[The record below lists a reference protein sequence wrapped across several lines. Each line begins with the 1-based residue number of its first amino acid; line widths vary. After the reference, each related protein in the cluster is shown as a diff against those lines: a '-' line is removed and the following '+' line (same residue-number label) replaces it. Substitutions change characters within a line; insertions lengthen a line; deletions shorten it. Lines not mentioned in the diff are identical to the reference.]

1 MPTLQEQA
9 KTINDLID
17 KAKTAADKGD
27 IETARK
33 LQEEIQTAKDAYNS
47 EKEVVDAIS
56 AEEKVGGDSE
66 PATSKE
72 SETEEKNDKPDAE
85 KDLKKPAPEKEEST
99 KEEEPKA
106 DEKEQPEEKPEAPVE
121 EKTPEELEEEKKKK
135 LGGKRSMARKI
146 LGNQDNKFSEETQAF
161 LDYVKTKGA
170 QRDNVTSVEAQPII
184 PEDIKYQPEEL
195 PETFVD
201 LKKFVN
207 VQPVTTAAGS
217 HPILNPAQETMV
229 SVEELEKNPE
239 LAKPKFTDID
249 YKVKT
254 YRGQIPVSQESLDDS
269 EANLAN
275 IVAQNNARQAVNTTN
290 KYIADVM
297 KSFEAVN
304 TADLDDIK
312 QIINV
317 EIDPAYNLSL
327 VVSQSF
333 YQALDTLKDK
343 NGQYLLKQDITSP
356 TGTVLFGRPVFIIK
370 DELFG
375 NKGDKKAFI
384 GDLKY
389 AVFFADRKQASV
401 KWVENEIYGQVLAA
415 YMRFDVK
422 KGVEEAGRF
431 LTYTGTA
438 GDLGTGSEPQA

>member
-1 MPTLQEQA
+1 MATLQEQA
-9 KTINDLID
+9 KSINELID
-17 KAKTAADKGD
+17 QAQKAVNDGD
-27 IETARK
+27 VETARK
-33 LQEEIQTAKDAYNS
+33 LKEEIQQAKDTYN
-47 EKEVVDAIS
+47 EQKEIVDS
-56 AEEKVGGDSE
+56 VTAEEKINGDSE
-66 PATSKE
+66 APKDKT
-72 SETEEKNDKPDAE
+72 ETEEKNEKPDAE
-85 KDLKKPAPEKEEST
+85 PPTEDKQVDKQPEEDK
-99 KEEEPKA
+99 EPKT
-106 DEKEQPEEKPEAPVE
+106 DEKEQPDSPIE
-121 EKTPEELEEEKKKK
+121 EKTPEELDEEKKKK
-135 LGGKRSMARKI
+135 LGGKRSMARQI
-146 LGNQDNKFSEETQAF
+146 LENKENQLSDEVKGFVEY
-161 LDYVKTKGA
+161 LKTKGA
-170 QRDNVTSVEAQPII
+170 KRDNVKSVDAQPII

-207 VQPVTTAAGS
+207 VQPVTNAAGS

-269 EANLAN
+269 EANLAA

-297 KSFEAVN
+297 KSFAPVD

-375 NKGDKKAFI
+375 AKGDKKAFI

-401 KWVENEIYGQVLAA
+401 KWVENEIYGQILAA

-438 GDLGTGSEPQA
+438 GDLGTGSEPTA

>member
-9 KTINDLID
+9 KSINDLID
-17 KAKTAADKGD
+17 QAKTAANKGD

-33 LQEEIQTAKDAYNS
+33 LQEEITQAKDAYNS
-47 EKEVVDAIS
+47 EKEVVDSVS
-56 AEEKVGGDSE
+56 AEEKISGDSE
-66 PATSKE
+66 APKDKT
-72 SETEEKNDKPDAE
+72 ETEEKNEKTDAE
-85 KDLKKPAPEKEEST
+85 PPTEDKKVDEQPEKD
-99 KEEEPKA
+99 KEPKA
-106 DEKEQPEEKPEAPVE
+106 DEKEQPVEKLEAPIE
-121 EKTPEELEEEKKKK
+121 EKTPDELEEEKKKK
-135 LGGKRSMARKI
+135 LGGKRSMARQI
-146 LGNQDNKFSEETQAF
+146 LGSQDSKFSEETQAF
-161 LDYVKTKGA
+161 LKYVQSKGE

-184 PEDIKYQPEEL
+184 PEDIKYTPEEL

-207 VQPVTTAAGS
+207 VQPVTTASGS

-229 SVEELEKNPE
+229 SVEELAKNPE
-239 LAKPKFTDID
+239 LASPKFTDID

-254 YRGQIPVSQESLDDS
+254 YRGQIPVSQEALDDS

-275 IVAQNNARQAVNTTN
+275 IIAKNNARQAVNTTN

-297 KSFEAVN
+297 KSFAPVD
-304 TADLDDIK
+304 TANLDDIK
-312 QIINV
+312 AIINV
-317 EIDPAYNLSL
+317 DIDPAYNLSL

-375 NKGDKKAFI
+375 AKGDKKAFI
-384 GDLKY
+384 GDLNY

-401 KWVENEIYGQVLAA
+401 KWVENEIYGQILAA

-431 LTYTGTA
+431 ITYTGTA
-438 GDLGTGSEPQA
+438 GDLGTGSEPTA

>member
-1 MPTLQEQA
+1 MATLQEQA
-9 KTINDLID
+9 KSINDLID
-17 KAKTAADKGD
+17 QAQKAVNNGD
-27 IETARK
+27 VETARK
-33 LQEEIQTAKDAYNS
+33 LKEEIQQAKDIYN
-47 EKEVVDAIS
+47 EQKEIVDSVS
-56 AEEKVGGDSE
+56 AEEKISGDSE
-66 PATSKE
+66 APKE
-72 SETEEKNDKPDAE
+72 KTETEAKNEKPEAENVPEKDTEAKPDVD
-85 KDLKKPAPEKEEST
+85 K
-99 KEEEPKA
+99 EPKA
-106 DEKEQPEEKPEAPVE
+106 DEKEAPEEKPETPVE

-135 LGGKRSMARKI
+135 LGGKRSMARQI
-146 LGNQDNKFSEETQAF
+146 LENKENQLSDEAKGFVEYLKS
-161 LDYVKTKGA
+161 KGA
-170 QRDNVTSVEAQPII
+170 KRDNVKSVDAQPII

-297 KSFEAVN
+297 KSFAPVD
-304 TADLDDIK
+304 TANLDDIK
-312 QIINV
+312 AIINKD
-317 EIDPAYNLSL
+317 IDPAYNLSL

-375 NKGDKKAFI
+375 AKGDKKAFI

-401 KWVENEIYGQVLAA
+401 KWVENEIYGQILAA

-438 GDLGTGSEPQA
+438 GDVVTP

>member
-1 MPTLQEQA
+1 MATLQEQA
-9 KTINDLID
+9 KSINDLID
-17 KAKTAADKGD
+17 QAQKAVNNGD
-27 IETARK
+27 VETARK
-33 LQEEIQTAKDAYNS
+33 LKEEIQQAKDTYN
-47 EKEVVDAIS
+47 EQKEIVDSVS
-56 AEEKVGGDSE
+56 AEEKISGDSE
-66 PATSKE
+66 APKE
-72 SETEEKNDKPDAE
+72 KTETEAKNEKPEAETVPE
-85 KDLKKPAPEKEEST
+85 KDTEAKQEGDK
-99 KEEEPKA
+99 EPKA
-106 DEKEQPEEKPEAPVE
+106 DEKEQPEEKPETPVE

-135 LGGKRSMARKI
+135 LGGKRSMARQI
-146 LGNQDNKFSEETQAF
+146 LENKENKFSEEAEAF
-161 LDYVKTKGA
+161 LKYVQSKGA

-207 VQPVTTAAGS
+207 VQPVTTASGS

-229 SVEELEKNPE
+229 SVEELAKNPE
-239 LAKPKFTDID
+239 LASPKFTDID

-254 YRGQIPVSQESLDDS
+254 YRGQIPVSQEALDDS

-275 IVAQNNARQAVNTTN
+275 IIAKNNARQAVNTTN

-375 NKGDKKAFI
+375 AKGDKKAFI
-384 GDLKY
+384 GDLNY

-401 KWVENEIYGQVLAA
+401 KWVEHAIYGQVLAA

>member
-1 MPTLQEQA
+1 MATLQEQA
-9 KTINDLID
+9 KSINDLID
-17 KAKTAADKGD
+17 QAQKAVNNGD
-27 IETARK
+27 VETARK
-33 LQEEIQTAKDAYNS
+33 LKEEIQQAKDTYN
-47 EKEVVDAIS
+47 EQKEIVDSVS
-56 AEEKVGGDSE
+56 AEEKISGDSE
-66 PATSKE
+66 APKE
-72 SETEEKNDKPDAE
+72 KTETEAKNEKPEAENVPEKNAEAKPDVD
-85 KDLKKPAPEKEEST
+85 K
-99 KEEEPKA
+99 EPKA

-121 EKTPEELEEEKKKK
+121 EQTPEELEEEKKKK
-135 LGGKRSMARKI
+135 LGGKRSMARQI
-146 LGNQDNKFSEETQAF
+146 LENKENQLSDEAKGFVEYLKS
-161 LDYVKTKGA
+161 KGA
-170 QRDNVTSVEAQPII
+170 KRDNVKSVDAQPII

-312 QIINV
+312 AIINV

>member
-1 MPTLQEQA
+1 MATLQEQA
-9 KTINDLID
+9 KSINDLID
-17 KAKTAADKGD
+17 QAQKAVNNGD
-27 IETARK
+27 VETARK
-33 LQEEIQTAKDAYNS
+33 LKEEIQQAKDTYN
-47 EKEVVDAIS
+47 EQKEIVDSVS
-56 AEEKVGGDSE
+56 AEEKISGDSE
-66 PATSKE
+66 APKE
-72 SETEEKNDKPDAE
+72 KTETEAKNEKPEAEPPTEDKQTEQD
-85 KDLKKPAPEKEEST
+85 KET
-99 KEEEPKA
+99 KA
-106 DEKEQPEEKPEAPVE
+106 DEKEVPEEKPEAPIE

-135 LGGKRSMARKI
+135 LGGKRSMARQI
-146 LGNQDNKFSEETQAF
+146 LENKENQLSDE
-161 LDYVKTKGA
+161 VKGFVEYLKSKGA
-170 QRDNVTSVEAQPII
+170 KRDNVKSVDAQPII

-304 TADLDDIK
+304 TANLDDIK
-312 QIINV
+312 AIINV

-343 NGQYLLKQDITSP
+343 NEQYLLKQDITSP

-401 KWVENEIYGQVLAA
+401 KWVENEIYGQILAA

-438 GDLGTGSEPQA
+438 GDLGTGSEPVA

>member
-1 MPTLQEQA
+1 MATLQEQA
-9 KTINDLID
+9 KSINDLID
-17 KAKTAADKGD
+17 QAQKAVNNGD
-27 IETARK
+27 VETARK
-33 LQEEIQTAKDAYNS
+33 LKEEIQQAKDTYN
-47 EKEVVDAIS
+47 EQKEIVDSVS
-56 AEEKVGGDSE
+56 AEEKISGDSE
-66 PATSKE
+66 APKE
-72 SETEEKNDKPDAE
+72 TTETEEKNEKPDAE
-85 KDLKKPAPEKEEST
+85 SAPEKDAEAKPEQD
-99 KEEEPKA
+99 KEPKA
-106 DEKEQPEEKPEAPVE
+106 DEKEEPEESPKEPVE

-146 LGNQDNKFSEETQAF
+146 LGNQDKFSEETEAF
-161 LDYVKTKGA
+161 LNYVKSKGA

-184 PEDIKYQPEEL
+184 PEDIKYTPEEL

-207 VQPVTTAAGS
+207 VQPVTTASGS

-229 SVEELEKNPE
+229 SVEELAKNPE
-239 LAKPKFTDID
+239 LASPKFTDID

-254 YRGQIPVSQESLDDS
+254 YRGQIPVSQEALDDS

-275 IVAQNNARQAVNTTN
+275 IIAKNNARQAVNTTN

-297 KSFEAVN
+297 KSFAAVD
-304 TADLDDIK
+304 TANLDDIK
-312 QIINV
+312 AIINV

-375 NKGDKKAFI
+375 AKGDKKAFI
-384 GDLKY
+384 GDLNY

-401 KWVENEIYGQVLAA
+401 KWVENEIYGQILAA

-431 LTYTGTA
+431 ITYTGTA

>member
-9 KTINDLID
+9 KSINDLID
-17 KAKTAADKGD
+17 QAQSAANKGD

-33 LQEEIQTAKDAYNS
+33 LQEEITQAKDAYNS
-47 EKEVVDAIS
+47 EKEVVDSIS
-56 AEEKVGGDSE
+56 AEEKVGSDSE
-66 PATSKE
+66 APKE
-72 SETEEKNDKPDAE
+72 TTETEEKNDKPDAE
-85 KDLKKPAPEKEEST
+85 PSAEEKDIEDKQ
-99 KEEEPKA
+99 EPKA
-106 DEKEQPEEKPEAPVE
+106 EETEKPEAPVE
-121 EKTPEELEEEKKKK
+121 EKTPEELDEEKKKK
-135 LGGKRSMARKI
+135 LGGKRSMARQI
-146 LGNQDNKFSEETQAF
+146 LENKENKFSKEAEAF
-161 LDYVKTKGA
+161 LKYVQSKGA

-207 VQPVTTAAGS
+207 VQPVTTASGS

-229 SVEELEKNPE
+229 SVEELAKNPE
-239 LAKPKFTDID
+239 LASPKFTDID

-254 YRGQIPVSQESLDDS
+254 YRGQIPVSQEALDDS

-275 IVAQNNARQAVNTTN
+275 IIAKNNARQAVNTTN

-297 KSFEAVN
+297 KSFAPVN
-304 TADLDDIK
+304 TANLDDIK

-317 EIDPAYNLSL
+317 DIDPAYNLSI
-327 VVSQSF
+327 VASQSF

-375 NKGDKKAFI
+375 AKGDKKAFI
-384 GDLKY
+384 GDLNY

-401 KWVENEIYGQVLAA
+401 KWVENEIYGQILAA

-438 GDLGTGSEPQA
+438 GDGGTAETIDPAA

>member
-1 MPTLQEQA
+1 MATLQEQA
-9 KTINDLID
+9 KSINDLID
-17 KAKTAADKGD
+17 QAQKAVNNGD
-27 IETARK
+27 VETARK
-33 LQEEIQTAKDAYNS
+33 LKEEIQQAKDTYN
-47 EKEVVDAIS
+47 EQKEIVDSVS
-56 AEEKVGGDSE
+56 AEEKISGDSE
-66 PATSKE
+66 APKE
-72 SETEEKNDKPDAE
+72 KTETEAKNEKPEAETVPKKDTEAKPDVD
-85 KDLKKPAPEKEEST
+85 K
-99 KEEEPKA
+99 EPKA
-106 DEKEQPEEKPEAPVE
+106 DEKEQPEEKPETPVE

-135 LGGKRSMARKI
+135 LGGKRSMARQI
-146 LGNQDNKFSEETQAF
+146 LENKENQLSDEAKGFVEYLKS
-161 LDYVKTKGA
+161 KGA
-170 QRDNVTSVEAQPII
+170 KRDNVKSVDAQPII

-304 TADLDDIK
+304 TANLDDIK
-312 QIINV
+312 AIINV

-375 NKGDKKAFI
+375 AKGDKKAFI
-384 GDLKY
+384 GDLNY

-401 KWVENEIYGQVLAA
+401 KWVENEIYGQILAA

-431 LTYTGTA
+431 ITYTGTA

>member
-1 MPTLQEQA
+1 MATLQEQA
-9 KTINDLID
+9 KSINDLID
-17 KAKTAADKGD
+17 QAQKAVNNGD
-27 IETARK
+27 VETARK
-33 LQEEIQTAKDAYNS
+33 LKEEIQQAKDTYN
-47 EKEVVDAIS
+47 EQKEIVDSVS
-56 AEEKVGGDSE
+56 AEEKISGDSE
-66 PATSKE
+66 ASKDKT
-72 SETEEKNDKPDAE
+72 ETEEKNDKPEAETVPE
-85 KDLKKPAPEKEEST
+85 KDTEAKQEGDK
-99 KEEEPKA
+99 EPKA
-106 DEKEQPEEKPEAPVE
+106 DEKEQPEEKPETPIE

-135 LGGKRSMARKI
+135 LGGKRSMARQI
-146 LGNQDNKFSEETQAF
+146 LENKENQLSDEAKGFVEYLKS
-161 LDYVKTKGA
+161 KGA
-170 QRDNVTSVEAQPII
+170 KRDNVKSVDAQPII

-401 KWVENEIYGQVLAA
+401 KWVENEIYGQILAA

-438 GDLGTGSEPQA
+438 GDLGTGSEPTA

>member
-1 MPTLQEQA
+1 MATLQEQA
-9 KTINDLID
+9 KSINDLID
-17 KAKTAADKGD
+17 QAQKAVNNGD
-27 IETARK
+27 VETARK
-33 LQEEIQTAKDAYNS
+33 LKEEIQQAKDTYN
-47 EKEVVDAIS
+47 EQKEIVDSVS
-56 AEEKVGGDSE
+56 AEEKISGDSE
-66 PATSKE
+66 APKE
-72 SETEEKNDKPDAE
+72 KTETEAKNEKPDAE
-85 KDLKKPAPEKEEST
+85 PPTEDKQTEQDK
-99 KEEEPKA
+99 EPKA
-106 DEKEQPEEKPEAPVE
+106 DEKEAPEEKPEKPIE

-146 LGNQDNKFSEETQAF
+146 LGNQDKFSEETEAF
-161 LDYVKTKGA
+161 LNYVKSKGE

-207 VQPVTTAAGS
+207 VQPVTTASGS

-229 SVEELEKNPE
+229 SVEELAKNPE
-239 LAKPKFTDID
+239 LASPKFTDID

-254 YRGQIPVSQESLDDS
+254 YRGQIPVSQEALDDS

-275 IVAQNNARQAVNTTN
+275 IIAKNNARQAVNTTN

-297 KSFEAVN
+297 KSFAPVD
-304 TADLDDIK
+304 TANLDDIK
-312 QIINV
+312 AIINV
-317 EIDPAYNLSL
+317 DIDPAYNLSL

-375 NKGDKKAFI
+375 AKGDKKAFI
-384 GDLKY
+384 GDLNY

-401 KWVENEIYGQVLAA
+401 KWVENEIYGQILAA

-431 LTYTGTA
+431 ITYTGTA
-438 GDLGTGSEPQA
+438 GDLGTGSEPVA

>member
-1 MPTLQEQA
+1 MATLQEQA
-9 KTINDLID
+9 KSINDLID
-17 KAKTAADKGD
+17 QAQKAVNNGD
-27 IETARK
+27 VETARK
-33 LQEEIQTAKDAYNS
+33 LKEEIQQAKDTYN
-47 EKEVVDAIS
+47 EQKEIVDSVS
-56 AEEKVGGDSE
+56 AEEKISGDAE
-66 PATSKE
+66 APKE
-72 SETEEKNDKPDAE
+72 KTETEAKNEKPDAE
-85 KDLKKPAPEKEEST
+85 SPAEDKKVEKQPEQDKET
-99 KEEEPKA
+99 KA
-106 DEKEQPEEKPEAPVE
+106 DEKEVPEEKPETPVE
-121 EKTPEELEEEKKKK
+121 EKTSEELEEEKKKK

-146 LGNQDNKFSEETQAF
+146 LENKENQLSDEAKGFVEYLKS
-161 LDYVKTKGA
+161 KGA
-170 QRDNVTSVEAQPII
+170 KRDNVKSVDAQPII

-304 TADLDDIK
+304 TANLDDIK
-312 QIINV
+312 AIINV
-317 EIDPAYNLSL
+317 DIDPAYNLSL

-375 NKGDKKAFI
+375 AKGDKKAFI

-431 LTYTGTA
+431 ITYTGTA

>member
-1 MPTLQEQA
+1 MATLQEQA
-9 KTINDLID
+9 KSINDLID
-17 KAKTAADKGD
+17 QAQKAVNNGD
-27 IETARK
+27 VETARK
-33 LQEEIQTAKDAYNS
+33 LKEEIQQAKNTYN
-47 EKEVVDAIS
+47 EQKEIVDSVS
-56 AEEKVGGDSE
+56 AEEKISGDSE
-66 PATSKE
+66 APKE
-72 SETEEKNDKPDAE
+72 KTETETKNEKPDAE
-85 KDLKKPAPEKEEST
+85 PPTEDKQPEQDK
-99 KEEEPKA
+99 EPKA
-106 DEKEQPEEKPEAPVE
+106 DEKEVPEEKPETPVE

-207 VQPVTTAAGS
+207 VQPVTTASGS

-229 SVEELEKNPE
+229 SVAELAKNPE
-239 LAKPKFTDID
+239 LASPKFTDID

-254 YRGQIPVSQESLDDS
+254 YRGQIPVSQEALDDS

-275 IVAQNNARQAVNTTN
+275 IIAKNNARQAVNTTN

-297 KSFEAVN
+297 KTFAPVN
-304 TADLDDIK
+304 TANLDDIK

-375 NKGDKKAFI
+375 VKGDKKAFI
-384 GDLKY
+384 GDLNY

-401 KWVENEIYGQVLAA
+401 KWVENEIYGQILAA

-431 LTYTGTA
+431 ITYTGTA
-438 GDLGTGSEPQA
+438 GDLGTGSEPTA

>member
-1 MPTLQEQA
+1 MATLQEQA
-9 KTINDLID
+9 KSINDLID
-17 KAKTAADKGD
+17 QAQKAVNNGD
-27 IETARK
+27 VETARK
-33 LQEEIQTAKDAYNS
+33 LKEEIQQAKDTYN
-47 EKEVVDAIS
+47 EQKEIVDSVS
-56 AEEKVGGDSE
+56 AEEKISGDSE
-66 PATSKE
+66 APKE
-72 SETEEKNDKPDAE
+72 KTETEAKNDKPEAETVPE
-85 KDLKKPAPEKEEST
+85 KDTEAKPDVNK
-99 KEEEPKA
+99 EPKA
-106 DEKEQPEEKPEAPVE
+106 DEKEVPEEKPETPIE

-135 LGGKRSMARKI
+135 LGGKRSMARQI
-146 LGNQDNKFSEETQAF
+146 LENKENQLSDEAKGFVEYLKS
-161 LDYVKTKGA
+161 KGA
-170 QRDNVTSVEAQPII
+170 KRDNVKSVDAQPII

-401 KWVENEIYGQVLAA
+401 KWVENEIYGQILAA

-438 GDLGTGSEPQA
+438 GDLGTGSEPTA

>member
-1 MPTLQEQA
+1 MATLQEQA
-9 KTINDLID
+9 KSINDLID
-17 KAKTAADKGD
+17 QAQKAVNNGD
-27 IETARK
+27 VETARK
-33 LQEEIQTAKDAYNS
+33 LKEEIQQAKDTYN
-47 EKEVVDAIS
+47 EQKEIVDSVS
-56 AEEKVGGDSE
+56 AEEKISGDSE
-66 PATSKE
+66 APKE
-72 SETEEKNDKPDAE
+72 KSETEEKNDKPDAE
-85 KDLKKPAPEKEEST
+85 SAPEKDAEVKPEQD
-99 KEEEPKA
+99 KEAKA
-106 DEKEQPEEKPEAPVE
+106 DEKEVPEESPEAPIE

-146 LGNQDNKFSEETQAF
+146 LGNQDKFSEETEAF
-161 LDYVKTKGA
+161 LNYVKSKGA

-184 PEDIKYQPEEL
+184 PEDIKYTPEEL

-207 VQPVTTAAGS
+207 VQPVTTASGS

-229 SVEELEKNPE
+229 SVEELAKNPE
-239 LAKPKFTDID
+239 LASPKFTDID

-254 YRGQIPVSQESLDDS
+254 YRGQIPVSQEALDDS

-275 IVAQNNARQAVNTTN
+275 IIAKNNARQAVNTTN

-297 KSFEAVN
+297 KSFAPVD
-304 TADLDDIK
+304 TADLDAIK

-317 EIDPAYNLSL
+317 DIDPAYNLSI
-327 VVSQSF
+327 VASQSF

-375 NKGDKKAFI
+375 LKGDKKAFI
-384 GDLKY
+384 GDLNY

-401 KWVENEIYGQVLAA
+401 KWVENEIYGQILAA

-422 KGVEEAGRF
+422 KGVEESGRF

-438 GDLGTGSEPQA
+438 GDLGTGSEPVA

>member
-1 MPTLQEQA
+1 MATLQEQA
-9 KTINDLID
+9 KSINDLID
-17 KAKTAADKGD
+17 QAQKAVNNGD
-27 IETARK
+27 VETARK
-33 LQEEIQTAKDAYNS
+33 LKEEIQQAKDTYN
-47 EKEVVDAIS
+47 EQKEIVDSVS
-56 AEEKVGGDSE
+56 AEEKISGDSE
-66 PATSKE
+66 ASKDKT
-72 SETEEKNDKPDAE
+72 ETEAKNEKPEAENVPEKDTEAKPDVD
-85 KDLKKPAPEKEEST
+85 K
-99 KEEEPKA
+99 EPKA

-121 EKTPEELEEEKKKK
+121 EQTPEELEEEKKKK
-135 LGGKRSMARKI
+135 LGGKRSMARQI
-146 LGNQDNKFSEETQAF
+146 LENKENQLSDEAKGFVEYLKS
-161 LDYVKTKGA
+161 KGA
-170 QRDNVTSVEAQPII
+170 KRDNVKSVDAQPII

-269 EANLAN
+269 EANLAA

-401 KWVENEIYGQVLAA
+401 KWVENEIYGQILAA

>member
-1 MPTLQEQA
+1 MATLQEQA
-9 KTINDLID
+9 KSINDLID
-17 KAKTAADKGD
+17 QAQKAVNNGD
-27 IETARK
+27 VETARK
-33 LQEEIQTAKDAYNS
+33 LKEEIQQAKDTYN
-47 EKEVVDAIS
+47 EQKEIVDSVS
-56 AEEKVGGDSE
+56 AEEKISGDSE
-66 PATSKE
+66 APKE
-72 SETEEKNDKPDAE
+72 KTETEAKNEKPEAETVPEKDTEAKPDVD
-85 KDLKKPAPEKEEST
+85 K
-99 KEEEPKA
+99 EPKA
-106 DEKEQPEEKPEAPVE
+106 DEEEVPEENPESPVE
-121 EKTPEELEEEKKKK
+121 GKTPEELIDEKKKK
-135 LGGKRSMARKI
+135 LGGKRSMARTI
-146 LGNQDNKFSEETQAF
+146 LDNKDNKFSEEAQNF
-161 LDYVKTKGA
+161 MKYIKSKGA

-207 VQPVTTAAGS
+207 VQPVTTASGS

-229 SVEELEKNPE
+229 SVEELAKNPE
-239 LAKPKFTDID
+239 LASPKFTDID

-254 YRGQIPVSQESLDDS
+254 YRGQIPVSQEALDDS

-275 IVAQNNARQAVNTTN
+275 IIAKNNARQAVNTTN

-297 KSFEAVN
+297 KSFEPVD
-304 TADLDDIK
+304 TANLDDIK
-312 QIINV
+312 AIINV
-317 EIDPAYNLSL
+317 DIDPAYNLSL

-375 NKGDKKAFI
+375 AKGDKKAFI
-384 GDLKY
+384 GDLNY

-401 KWVENEIYGQVLAA
+401 KWVENEIYGQILAA

>member
-9 KTINDLID
+9 KSINDLID
-17 KAKTAADKGD
+17 QAQSAANKGD
-27 IETARK
+27 IESARK
-33 LQEEIQTAKDAYNS
+33 LQEEITQAKEAYNA
-47 EKEVVDAIS
+47 EKEVVDSVS
-56 AEEKVGGDSE
+56 AEEKISGDSQA
-66 PATSKE
+66 PKE
-72 SETEEKNDKPDAE
+72 TTETEEKNDKPDAE
-85 KDLKKPAPEKEEST
+85 SALEKDAKVKPEQDEET
-99 KEEEPKA
+99 KA
-106 DEKEQPEEKPEAPVE
+106 DEKEVPEEKPETSVE

-146 LGNQDNKFSEETQAF
+146 LGNQEKFSEETEAF
-161 LDYVKTKGA
+161 LNYVKSKGA

-184 PEDIKYQPEEL
+184 PEDIKYTPEEL

-207 VQPVTTAAGS
+207 VQPVTTASGS

-229 SVEELEKNPE
+229 SVEELAKNPE
-239 LAKPKFTDID
+239 LASPKFTDID

-254 YRGQIPVSQESLDDS
+254 YRGQIPVSQEALDDS

-275 IVAQNNARQAVNTTN
+275 IIAKNNARQAVNTTN

-297 KSFEAVN
+297 KSFASVD
-304 TADLDDIK
+304 TANLDDIK
-312 QIINV
+312 AIINV

-375 NKGDKKAFI
+375 AKGDKKAFI
-384 GDLKY
+384 GDLNY

-401 KWVENEIYGQVLAA
+401 KWVENEIYGQILAA

-431 LTYTGTA
+431 ITYTGTA
-438 GDLGTGSEPQA
+438 GDLGTGSEPEA

>member
-1 MPTLQEQA
+1 MATLKEQA
-9 KTINDLID
+9 KSINDLID
-17 KAKTAADKGD
+17 QAQKAVNNGD
-27 IETARK
+27 VETARK
-33 LQEEIQTAKDAYNS
+33 LQEEIQQAKNAYN
-47 EKEVVDAIS
+47 EQKEIVDAVS
-56 AEEKVGGDSE
+56 AEEKISGDSE
-66 PATSKE
+66 APKDKT
-72 SETEEKNDKPDAE
+72 ETEEKNEKPDAE
-85 KDLKKPAPEKEEST
+85 PPTEDKKVDEQPEQDK
-99 KEEEPKA
+99 EPKA
-106 DEKEQPEEKPEAPVE
+106 DEKEQPEEKPETPVE

-207 VQPVTTAAGS
+207 VQPVTTASGS

-229 SVEELEKNPE
+229 SVEELAKNPE
-239 LAKPKFTDID
+239 LASPKFTDID

-254 YRGQIPVSQESLDDS
+254 YRGQIPVSQEALDDS

-275 IVAQNNARQAVNTTN
+275 IIAKNNARQAVNTTN

-297 KSFEAVN
+297 KTFAPVD
-304 TADLDDIK
+304 TANLDDIK

-375 NKGDKKAFI
+375 AKGDKKAFI
-384 GDLKY
+384 GDLNY

-401 KWVENEIYGQVLAA
+401 KWVENEIYGQILAA

-431 LTYTGTA
+431 ITYTGTA
-438 GDLGTGSEPQA
+438 GDLGTGSEPTA

>member
-9 KTINDLID
+9 KSINDLID
-17 KAKTAADKGD
+17 QAQTAANKGD

-33 LQEEIQTAKDAYNS
+33 LQEEITQAKDAYNA
-47 EKEVVDAIS
+47 EKEVVDSVS
-56 AEEKVGGDSE
+56 AEEKISGDSE
-66 PATSKE
+66 APKDKT
-72 SETEEKNDKPDAE
+72 ETEEKNEKPDAE
-85 KDLKKPAPEKEEST
+85 PPTEDKKVDEQPEEDK
-99 KEEEPKA
+99 EPKA
-106 DEKEQPEEKPEAPVE
+106 DEKEQPVEKSETPIE

-135 LGGKRSMARKI
+135 LGGKRSMARQI
-146 LGNQDNKFSEETQAF
+146 LENKENQLSDEAKGFVEYLKS
-161 LDYVKTKGA
+161 KGA
-170 QRDNVTSVEAQPII
+170 KRDNVKSVDAQPII

-269 EANLAN
+269 EANLAA

-290 KYIADVM
+290 KYIADIM
-297 KSFEAVN
+297 KSFAPVN
-304 TADLDDIK
+304 TANLDDIK

-375 NKGDKKAFI
+375 AKGDKKAFI

-401 KWVENEIYGQVLAA
+401 KWVENEIYGQILAA

-438 GDLGTGSEPQA
+438 GDLGTGSEPTA

>member
-1 MPTLQEQA
+1 MATLQEQA
-9 KTINDLID
+9 KSINDLID
-17 KAKTAADKGD
+17 QAQKAVNNGD
-27 IETARK
+27 VETARK
-33 LQEEIQTAKDAYNS
+33 LKEEIQQAKDTYN
-47 EKEVVDAIS
+47 EQKEIVDSVS
-56 AEEKVGGDSE
+56 AEEKISGDSE
-66 PATSKE
+66 APKE
-72 SETEEKNDKPDAE
+72 KTETEAKNEKPEAEPPTEDKQTEQD
-85 KDLKKPAPEKEEST
+85 KET
-99 KEEEPKA
+99 KA
-106 DEKEQPEEKPEAPVE
+106 DEKEAPVEKPEAPIE

-135 LGGKRSMARKI
+135 LGGKRSMARQI
-146 LGNQDNKFSEETQAF
+146 LENKENKFSEEAEAF
-161 LDYVKTKGA
+161 LKYVQSKGA

-207 VQPVTTAAGS
+207 VQPVTTASGS

-229 SVEELEKNPE
+229 SVEELAKNPE
-239 LAKPKFTDID
+239 LASPKFTDID

-254 YRGQIPVSQESLDDS
+254 YRGQIPVSQEALDDS

-275 IVAQNNARQAVNTTN
+275 IIAKNNARQAVNTTN

-297 KSFEAVN
+297 KSFAPVD
-304 TADLDDIK
+304 TANLDDIK
-312 QIINV
+312 AIINV
-317 EIDPAYNLSL
+317 DIDPAYNLSL

-384 GDLKY
+384 GDLNY

-401 KWVENEIYGQVLAA
+401 KWVENEIYGQILAA

>member
-1 MPTLQEQA
+1 MATLQEQA
-9 KTINDLID
+9 KSINDLID
-17 KAKTAADKGD
+17 QAQKAVNNGD
-27 IETARK
+27 VETARK
-33 LQEEIQTAKDAYNS
+33 LKEEIQQAKNTYN
-47 EKEVVDAIS
+47 EQKEIVDSVS
-56 AEEKVGGDSE
+56 AEEKISGDSE
-66 PATSKE
+66 APKE
-72 SETEEKNDKPDAE
+72 KTETETKNEKPDAE
-85 KDLKKPAPEKEEST
+85 PPTEDKQPEQDK
-99 KEEEPKA
+99 EPKA
-106 DEKEQPEEKPEAPVE
+106 DEKEVPEEKPETPVE

-146 LGNQDNKFSEETQAF
+146 LGNQDNKFSEETEAF
-161 LDYVKTKGA
+161 LNYVKSKGA

-207 VQPVTTAAGS
+207 VQPVTTASGS

-229 SVEELEKNPE
+229 SVEELAKNPE
-239 LAKPKFTDID
+239 LASPKFTDID

-254 YRGQIPVSQESLDDS
+254 YRGQIPVSQEALDDS

-275 IVAQNNARQAVNTTN
+275 IIAKNNARQAVNTTN

-297 KSFEAVN
+297 KTFAPVD
-304 TADLDDIK
+304 TANLDDIK

-375 NKGDKKAFI
+375 AKGDKKAFI
-384 GDLKY
+384 GDLNY

-401 KWVENEIYGQVLAA
+401 KWVENEIYGQILAA

-431 LTYTGTA
+431 ITYTGTA
-438 GDLGTGSEPQA
+438 GDLGTGSEPTA

>member
-9 KTINDLID
+9 KSINDLID
-17 KAKTAADKGD
+17 QAQSAANKGD

-33 LQEEIQTAKDAYNS
+33 LQEEITQAKDAYNS
-47 EKEVVDAIS
+47 EKEVVDSIS
-56 AEEKVGGDSE
+56 AEEKVGSDSE
-66 PATSKE
+66 APKE
-72 SETEEKNDKPDAE
+72 TTETEEKNDKPDAE
-85 KDLKKPAPEKEEST
+85 PSAEEKDVEDKP
-99 KEEEPKA
+99 EPKT
-106 DEKEQPEEKPEAPVE
+106 EETEKPEAPVE
-121 EKTPEELEEEKKKK
+121 EKTPEELDEEKKKK
-135 LGGKRSMARKI
+135 LGGKRSMARQI
-146 LGNQDNKFSEETQAF
+146 LENKENKFSKEAEAF
-161 LDYVKTKGA
+161 LKYVQSKGA

-207 VQPVTTAAGS
+207 VQPVTTASGS

-229 SVEELEKNPE
+229 SVEELAKNPE
-239 LAKPKFTDID
+239 LASPKFTDID

-254 YRGQIPVSQESLDDS
+254 YRGQIPVSQEALDDS

-275 IVAQNNARQAVNTTN
+275 IIAKNNARQAVNTTN

-297 KSFEAVN
+297 KSFAPVN
-304 TADLDDIK
+304 TANLDDIK

-317 EIDPAYNLSL
+317 DIDPAYNLSI
-327 VVSQSF
+327 VASQSF

-375 NKGDKKAFI
+375 VKGDKKAFI
-384 GDLKY
+384 GDLNY

-401 KWVENEIYGQVLAA
+401 KWVENEIYGQILAA

-438 GDLGTGSEPQA
+438 GDGGTTETTDPAA

>member
-1 MPTLQEQA
+1 MATLQEQA
-9 KTINDLID
+9 KSINDLID
-17 KAKTAADKGD
+17 QAQKAVNNGD
-27 IETARK
+27 VETARK
-33 LQEEIQTAKDAYNS
+33 LKEEIQQAKDTYN
-47 EKEVVDAIS
+47 EQKEIVDSVS
-56 AEEKVGGDSE
+56 AEEKISGDSE
-66 PATSKE
+66 APKE
-72 SETEEKNDKPDAE
+72 KTETEAKNEKPEAENVPEKNAEAKPDVD
-85 KDLKKPAPEKEEST
+85 K
-99 KEEEPKA
+99 EPKA
-106 DEKEQPEEKPEAPVE
+106 DEKEQPEEKPETPVE

-146 LGNQDNKFSEETQAF
+146 LGNQDKFSEETEAF
-161 LDYVKTKGA
+161 LNYVKSKGA

-207 VQPVTTAAGS
+207 VQPVTTASGS

-229 SVEELEKNPE
+229 SVEELAKNPE
-239 LAKPKFTDID
+239 LASPKFTDID

-254 YRGQIPVSQESLDDS
+254 YRGQIPVSQEALDDS

-275 IVAQNNARQAVNTTN
+275 IIAKNNARQAVNTSN
-290 KYIADVM
+290 KYIAEVM

-304 TADLDDIK
+304 TANLDDIK
-312 QIINV
+312 AIINV

-375 NKGDKKAFI
+375 AKGDKKAFI
-384 GDLKY
+384 GDLNY

-401 KWVENEIYGQVLAA
+401 KWVEHAIYGQVLAA

>member
-1 MPTLQEQA
+1 MATLQEQA
-9 KTINDLID
+9 KSINDLID
-17 KAKTAADKGD
+17 QAQKAVNNGD
-27 IETARK
+27 VETARK
-33 LQEEIQTAKDAYNS
+33 LKEEIQQAKDTYN
-47 EKEVVDAIS
+47 EQKEIVDSVS
-56 AEEKVGGDSE
+56 AEEKISGDSE
-66 PATSKE
+66 APKDKT
-72 SETEEKNDKPDAE
+72 ETEAKNEKPEAENVPEKNAEAKPDVD
-85 KDLKKPAPEKEEST
+85 K
-99 KEEEPKA
+99 EPKA
-106 DEKEQPEEKPEAPVE
+106 DEEEVPEEKPETPVE

-135 LGGKRSMARKI
+135 LGGKRSMARQI
-146 LGNQDNKFSEETQAF
+146 LENKENQLSDEAKGFVEYLKS
-161 LDYVKTKGA
+161 KGA
-170 QRDNVTSVEAQPII
+170 KRDNVKSVDAQPII

-401 KWVENEIYGQVLAA
+401 KWVENEIYGQILAA

>member
-1 MPTLQEQA
+1 MATLQEQA
-9 KTINDLID
+9 KSINDLID
-17 KAKTAADKGD
+17 QAQKAVNNGD
-27 IETARK
+27 VETARK
-33 LQEEIQTAKDAYNS
+33 LKEEIQQAKDTYN
-47 EKEVVDAIS
+47 EQKEIVDSVS
-56 AEEKVGGDSE
+56 AEEKISGDSE
-66 PATSKE
+66 APKE
-72 SETEEKNDKPDAE
+72 KTETEAKNEKTEAETVPEKDTEAKPDVD
-85 KDLKKPAPEKEEST
+85 K
-99 KEEEPKA
+99 EPKA
-106 DEKEQPEEKPEAPVE
+106 DEKEQLEEKPETPVE

-135 LGGKRSMARKI
+135 LGGKRSMARQI
-146 LGNQDNKFSEETQAF
+146 LENKENKFSEEAEAF
-161 LDYVKTKGA
+161 LKYVQSKGA

-207 VQPVTTAAGS
+207 VQPVTTASGS
-217 HPILNPAQETMV
+217 HPILNPAQETMI
-229 SVEELEKNPE
+229 SVEELAKNPE
-239 LAKPKFTDID
+239 LASPKFTDID

-254 YRGQIPVSQESLDDS
+254 YRGQIPVSQEALDDS

-275 IVAQNNARQAVNTTN
+275 IIAKNNARQAVNTTN

-297 KSFEAVN
+297 KSFAPVD
-304 TADLDDIK
+304 TANLDDIK
-312 QIINV
+312 AIINV
-317 EIDPAYNLSL
+317 DIDPAYNLSL

-375 NKGDKKAFI
+375 AKGDKKAFI
-384 GDLKY
+384 GDLNY

-401 KWVENEIYGQVLAA
+401 KWVENDIYGQVLAA

>member
-1 MPTLQEQA
+1 MATLEEQA
-9 KTINDLID
+9 KSINDLID
-17 KAKTAADKGD
+17 QAQKAVNDGD
-27 IETARK
+27 VETARK
-33 LQEEIQTAKDAYNS
+33 LKEEIQQAKEAYN
-47 EKEVVDAIS
+47 EQKEIVDS
-56 AEEKVGGDSE
+56 VNAEEKVSNGSDA
-66 PATSKE
+66 PKE
-72 SETEEKNDKPDAE
+72 KTETEVKNDKPEAEPE
-85 KDLKKPAPEKEEST
+85 KDKAPAKEEPSAEKEESV
-99 KEEEPKA
+99 EEN
-106 DEKEQPEEKPEAPVE
+106 EAPVE
-121 EKTPEELEEEKKKK
+121 EEKTVEEEIEDKKK
-135 LGGKRSMARKI
+135 LGGKRSMTRQI
-146 LGNQDNKFSEETQAF
+146 LGDKLSDEVKGFV
-161 LDYVKTKGA
+161 DYIKTKGA
-170 QRDNVTSVEAQPII
+170 KRDNVKSVDAQPII

-207 VQPVTTAAGS
+207 VQAVTTAAGS
-217 HPILNPAQETMV
+217 HPILNPAQETMI

-239 LAKPKFTDID
+239 LAKPKFTDVD

-269 EANLAN
+269 EANLAQ

-290 KYIADVM
+290 KAIADVM
-297 KSFEAVN
+297 KSFTAVN
-304 TADLDDIK
+304 TANLDDIK

-356 TGTVLFGRPVFIIK
+356 SGTVLFGRPVFIIK
-370 DELFG
+370 DELLG
-375 NKGDKKAFI
+375 NKGDKNAFI

-401 KWVENEIYGQVLAA
+401 KWIDNEIYGQILAA
-415 YMRFDVK
+415 FMRFDVK

-438 GDLGTGSEPQA
+438 GDLGTGSEPTA

>member
-9 KTINDLID
+9 KSINDLID
-17 KAKTAADKGD
+17 QAQTAANKGD

-33 LQEEIQTAKDAYNS
+33 LQDEITQAKEAYNS
-47 EKEVVDAIS
+47 EKEVVDS
-56 AEEKVGGDSE
+56 VSSEEKIDGGSE
-66 PATSKE
+66 TSEDKT
-72 SETEEKNDKPDAE
+72 ETEEKNEKPDAE
-85 KDLKKPAPEKEEST
+85 PPTEDKQPEQDK
-99 KEEEPKA
+99 EPKA
-106 DEKEQPEEKPEAPVE
+106 DEKEQPEENPETPVE
-121 EKTPEELEEEKKKK
+121 EPSEEELEEEKKKK
-135 LGGKRSMARKI
+135 LGGKRSMARQI
-146 LGNQDNKFSEETQAF
+146 LENKENKYSEETQAF

-207 VQPVTTAAGS
+207 VQPVTTASGS

-229 SVEELEKNPE
+229 SVEELAKNPE
-239 LAKPKFTDID
+239 LASPKFTDID

-254 YRGQIPVSQESLDDS
+254 YRGQIPVSQEALDDS

-275 IVAQNNARQAVNTTN
+275 IIAKNNARQAVNTTN
-290 KYIADVM
+290 KYIAEVM
-297 KSFEAVN
+297 KSFEAVD
-304 TADLDDIK
+304 TANLDDIK
-312 QIINV
+312 AIINV
-317 EIDPAYNLSL
+317 DIDPAYNLSL

-375 NKGDKKAFI
+375 AKGDKKAFI
-384 GDLKY
+384 GDLNY

-431 LTYTGTA
+431 ITYTGTA
-438 GDLGTGSEPQA
+438 GDLGTGSEPTA

>member
-1 MPTLQEQA
+1 MATLQEQA
-9 KTINDLID
+9 KSINDLID
-17 KAKTAADKGD
+17 QAQKAVNNGD
-27 IETARK
+27 VETARK
-33 LQEEIQTAKDAYNS
+33 LKEEIQQAKDTYN
-47 EKEVVDAIS
+47 EQKEIVDSVS
-56 AEEKVGGDSE
+56 AEEKISGDSE
-66 PATSKE
+66 APKE
-72 SETEEKNDKPDAE
+72 KTETEAKNEKPEAETVPEKNAEVKPDAD
-85 KDLKKPAPEKEEST
+85 K
-99 KEEEPKA
+99 EPKA
-106 DEKEQPEEKPEAPVE
+106 DEKEQPEEKPETPVE

-135 LGGKRSMARKI
+135 LGGKRSMARQI
-146 LGNQDNKFSEETQAF
+146 LENKENQLSDEAKGFVEYLKS
-161 LDYVKTKGA
+161 KGA
-170 QRDNVTSVEAQPII
+170 KRDNVKSVDAQPII

-438 GDLGTGSEPQA
+438 GDLGTGSEPVA

>member
-1 MPTLQEQA
+1 MATLQEQA
-9 KTINDLID
+9 KSINDLID
-17 KAKTAADKGD
+17 QAQKAVNNGD
-27 IETARK
+27 VETARK
-33 LQEEIQTAKDAYNS
+33 LKEEIQQAKDTYN
-47 EKEVVDAIS
+47 EQKEIVDSVS
-56 AEEKVGGDSE
+56 AEEKISGDSE
-66 PATSKE
+66 APKE
-72 SETEEKNDKPDAE
+72 KTETEAKNEKPEAENVPEKNAEAKPDVD
-85 KDLKKPAPEKEEST
+85 K
-99 KEEEPKA
+99 EPKA
-106 DEKEQPEEKPEAPVE
+106 DEKEQPEEKPETPIE

-135 LGGKRSMARKI
+135 LGGKRSMARQI
-146 LGNQDNKFSEETQAF
+146 LENKENQLSDEAKGFVEYLKS
-161 LDYVKTKGA
+161 KGA
-170 QRDNVTSVEAQPII
+170 KRDNVKSVDAQPII

-269 EANLAN
+269 EANLAA
-275 IVAQNNARQAVNTTN
+275 IVTQNNARQAVNTTN

-297 KSFEAVN
+297 KSFEAVD
-304 TADLDDIK
+304 TANLDDIK
-312 QIINV
+312 AIINTD
-317 EIDPAYNLSL
+317 IDPAYNLSL

>member
-1 MPTLQEQA
+1 MATLQEQA
-9 KTINDLID
+9 KSINDLID
-17 KAKTAADKGD
+17 QAQKAVNNGD
-27 IETARK
+27 VETARK
-33 LQEEIQTAKDAYNS
+33 LKEEIQQAKDTYN
-47 EKEVVDAIS
+47 EQKEIVDSVS
-56 AEEKVGGDSE
+56 AEEKISGDSE
-66 PATSKE
+66 APKE
-72 SETEEKNDKPDAE
+72 KTETEAKNEKPEAEPPTEDKQTEQD
-85 KDLKKPAPEKEEST
+85 KET
-99 KEEEPKA
+99 KA
-106 DEKEQPEEKPEAPVE
+106 DEKEVPEEKPEAPIE

-135 LGGKRSMARKI
+135 LGGKRSMARQI
-146 LGNQDNKFSEETQAF
+146 LENKENKFSEEAEAF
-161 LDYVKTKGA
+161 LKYVQSKGA

-207 VQPVTTAAGS
+207 VQPVTTASGS

-229 SVEELEKNPE
+229 SVEELAKNPE
-239 LAKPKFTDID
+239 LASPKFTDID

-254 YRGQIPVSQESLDDS
+254 YRGQIPVSQEALDDS

-275 IVAQNNARQAVNTTN
+275 IIAKNNARQAVNTTN

-297 KSFEAVN
+297 KSFAPVD
-304 TADLDDIK
+304 TANLDDIK
-312 QIINV
+312 AIINV
-317 EIDPAYNLSL
+317 DIDPAYNLSL

-384 GDLKY
+384 GDLNY

-401 KWVENEIYGQVLAA
+401 KWVENEIYGQILAA

-431 LTYTGTA
+431 ITYTGTA

>member
-1 MPTLQEQA
+1 MATLQEQA
-9 KTINDLID
+9 KSINDLID
-17 KAKTAADKGD
+17 QAQKAVNNGD
-27 IETARK
+27 VETARK
-33 LQEEIQTAKDAYNS
+33 LKEEIQQAKDTYN
-47 EKEVVDAIS
+47 EQKEIVDSVS
-56 AEEKVGGDSE
+56 AEEKISGDSE
-66 PATSKE
+66 APKE
-72 SETEEKNDKPDAE
+72 KTETEAKNEKPEAETVPEKDTEAKPDVD
-85 KDLKKPAPEKEEST
+85 K
-99 KEEEPKA
+99 EPKA
-106 DEKEQPEEKPEAPVE
+106 DEKEQPEEKPETPVE

-135 LGGKRSMARKI
+135 LGGKRSMARQI
-146 LGNQDNKFSEETQAF
+146 LENKENQLSDEAKGFVEYLKS
-161 LDYVKTKGA
+161 KGA
-170 QRDNVTSVEAQPII
+170 KRDNVKSVDAQPII

-297 KSFEAVN
+297 KSFEPVD
-304 TADLDDIK
+304 TANLDDIK
-312 QIINV
+312 AIINKD
-317 EIDPAYNLSL
+317 IDPAYNLSL

>member
-1 MPTLQEQA
+1 MATLHEQA
-9 KTINDLID
+9 KSINDLID
-17 KAKTAADKGD
+17 QAQKAVNNGD
-27 IETARK
+27 VETARK
-33 LQEEIQTAKDAYNS
+33 LKEEIQQAKDTYN
-47 EKEVVDAIS
+47 EQKEIVDSVS
-56 AEEKVGGDSE
+56 AEEKISGDAE
-66 PATSKE
+66 APEEKT
-72 SETEEKNDKPDAE
+72 ETEAKNEKPDAE
-85 KDLKKPAPEKEEST
+85 SPAEDKKVEKQPGQD
-99 KEEEPKA
+99 KETKA
-106 DEKEQPEEKPEAPVE
+106 DEKEVPKEKPETPVE

-146 LGNQDNKFSEETQAF
+146 LGNQDNKFSEETEAF
-161 LDYVKTKGA
+161 LNYVKSKGA

-207 VQPVTTAAGS
+207 VQPVTTASGS

-229 SVEELEKNPE
+229 SVEELAKNPE
-239 LAKPKFTDID
+239 LASPKFTDID

-254 YRGQIPVSQESLDDS
+254 YRGQIPVSQEALDDS

-275 IVAQNNARQAVNTTN
+275 IIAKNNARQAVNTTN
-290 KYIADVM
+290 KYIAEVM
-297 KSFEAVN
+297 KSFEAVD
-304 TADLDDIK
+304 TANLDDIK
-312 QIINV
+312 AIINV
-317 EIDPAYNLSL
+317 DIDPAYNLSL

-375 NKGDKKAFI
+375 AKGDKKAFI
-384 GDLKY
+384 GDLNY

-401 KWVENEIYGQVLAA
+401 KWVENEIYGQILAA

-431 LTYTGTA
+431 ITYTGTA
-438 GDLGTGSEPQA
+438 GDLGTGSEPVA

>member
-1 MPTLQEQA
+1 MATLQEQA
-9 KTINDLID
+9 KSINDLID
-17 KAKTAADKGD
+17 QAQKAVNNGD
-27 IETARK
+27 VETARK
-33 LQEEIQTAKDAYNS
+33 LKEEIQQAKDTYN
-47 EKEVVDAIS
+47 EQKEIVDSVS
-56 AEEKVGGDSE
+56 AEEKISGDSE
-66 PATSKE
+66 APKE
-72 SETEEKNDKPDAE
+72 QSETEEKNDKPDAE
-85 KDLKKPAPEKEEST
+85 SAPEKDAEVKPEQD
-99 KEEEPKA
+99 KEPKA
-106 DEKEQPEEKPEAPVE
+106 DEKEQPEEKPETPVE

-146 LGNQDNKFSEETQAF
+146 LGNQDKYSEETEAF
-161 LDYVKTKGA
+161 LKYVKSKGA

-207 VQPVTTAAGS
+207 VQPVTTASGS

-229 SVEELEKNPE
+229 SVAELAKNPE
-239 LAKPKFTDID
+239 LASPKFTDID

-254 YRGQIPVSQESLDDS
+254 YRGQIPVSQEALDDS

-275 IVAQNNARQAVNTTN
+275 IIAKNNARQAVNTTN

-297 KSFEAVN
+297 KTFAPVN
-304 TADLDDIK
+304 TANLDDIK

-375 NKGDKKAFI
+375 VKGDKKAFI
-384 GDLKY
+384 GDLNY

-401 KWVENEIYGQVLAA
+401 KWVENEIYGQILAA

-431 LTYTGTA
+431 ITYTGTA
-438 GDLGTGSEPQA
+438 GDLGTGSEPTA